1 MNKLWGEIKAYLKW
15 VSENGAKRKTIPT
28 NRERIDERERERERE
43 SLPID
48 EGG

>member
-1 MNKLWGEIKAYLKW
+1 M
-15 VSENGAKRKTIPT
+15 IPT
-28 NRERIDERERERERE
+28 NRERIDERERERGSMRERERERERE